1 MSQAQGSL
9 QERLRQSLH
18 EAVRSRDEL
27 RRSVLRL
34 TLAAITNAEIDRRGP
49 LDDAGVSEV
58 ISREVK
64 KRRESIESFRA
75 GKRLDLVAREEAE
88 LLVLEEWLPAQLPR
102 EDIVRL
108 ARQAAQEVG
117 ARGPRDKGRVMGK
130 LMPQVRGRT
139 EGQVVSQVV
148 DEVLAGLS

>member
-9 QERLRQSLH
+9 QERLRQSLYA
-18 EAVRSRDEL
+18 AVRSRDEL

-34 TLAAITNAEIDRRGP
+34 TLAAINNAEIDRRGP

-108 ARQAAQEVG
+108 ALQAAQEVG

-130 LMPQVRGRT
+130 LMPQVRGHT